1 MATPEITA
9 SADATFVGGESSIAL
24 DPAVAIS
31 ATVSEVTVEINAG
44 FLSGD
49 QLNFTNQNG
58 ITGSHDPAAGVLTL
72 SGTVSD
78 AVWQAALQSVTY
90 SFDPADGDPTDGGAN
105 APRSI
110 GWIANQGTGNSS
122 TPVTSIGSG
131 YEEPTSVAVDSE
143 GAVFVTDEGP
153 ALSLPLSGLPVEN
166 GAYASTP
173 QALATANGGFF
184 IPAGVAVDKNGNLFV
199 IDNVSQDGSVVKE
212 VLAPDYT
219 TVETLATPGFV
230 VLLTSV
236 ALDSEGDVFW
246 VDQENEQVIELL
258 AAGNYTASV
267 PFYVAANP
275 VFGNLSAI
283 TIDSHDNVFIAE
295 QLRGVSDILEFT
307 ASSSYTSVSMI
318 DIGAVELVT
327 GLAVDAGDDLYVA
340 DAFGGTVTEFVG
352 PNYSVARTVDANLG
366 LPEGLAVDG
375 SGNVFVV
382 GTDVQEIAGP
392 ATSTVNLAIAPT
404 VAAGSTAIFE
414 GGGNVATLDAALQSA
429 IKARRRRW
437 SAPLSRSRRVFFP
450 AIRSTSSTRAALR
463 AATTRCT
470 A

>member
-31 ATVSEVTVEINAG
+31 GTVSEVTVEINAG

-143 GAVFVTDEGP
+143 GTGFVTDDGFP
-153 ALSLPLSGLPVEN
+153 RALSPLSGLPVEN

-173 QALATANGGFF
+173 QALPTANGGFVL
-184 IPAGVAVDKNGNLFV
+184 PAGVAVDKNGNLFV
-199 IDNVSQDGSVVKE
+199 VDNTFDGDVIKE
-212 VLAPDYT
+212 VLAPGYT
-219 TVETLATPGFV
+219 TAETLANPPD
-230 VLLTSV
+230 LPLCSP
-236 ALDSEGDVFW
+236 ALPS
-246 VDQENEQVIELL
+246 IPR
-258 AAGNYTASV
+258 AM
-267 PFYVAANP
+267 
-275 VFGNLSAI
+275 
-283 TIDSHDNVFIAE
+283 
-295 QLRGVSDILEFT
+295 
-307 ASSSYTSVSMI
+307 SSGSM
-318 DIGAVELVT
+318 
-327 GLAVDAGDDLYVA
+327 
-340 DAFGGTVTEFVG
+340 
-352 PNYSVARTVDANLG
+352 
-366 LPEGLAVDG
+366 
-375 SGNVFVV
+375 
-382 GTDVQEIAGP
+382 
-392 ATSTVNLAIAPT
+392 
-404 VAAGSTAIFE
+404 
-414 GGGNVATLDAALQSA
+414 
-429 IKARRRRW
+429 
-437 SAPLSRSRRVFFP
+437 
-450 AIRSTSSTRAALR
+450 
-463 AATTRCT
+463 
-470 A
+470 